1 MGYIS
6 WQFQK
11 EPSWRYQIL
20 KVAVLQKFLVR
31 LCLQGTLY
39 LVNNFNSLILFFAAV
54 PTTPPTTGA
63 AKVVCVV
70 FSFPKIE
77 SKLIH
82 FGVLGQ
88 F

>member
-1 MGYIS
+1 MI
-6 WQFQK
+6 
-11 EPSWRYQIL
+11 
-20 KVAVLQKFLVR
+20 LQKFLLS
-31 LCLQGTLY
+31 LCLQGTLS
-39 LVNNFNSLILFFAAV
+39 LLNNFNSLIFFFPAITV

>member
-1 MGYIS
+1 MI
-6 WQFQK
+6 
-11 EPSWRYQIL
+11 
-20 KVAVLQKFLVR
+20 LQKFLLS
-31 LCLQGTLY
+31 LCLQGTL
-39 LVNNFNSLILFFAAV
+39 SLLDNLIFDLFFAAITV